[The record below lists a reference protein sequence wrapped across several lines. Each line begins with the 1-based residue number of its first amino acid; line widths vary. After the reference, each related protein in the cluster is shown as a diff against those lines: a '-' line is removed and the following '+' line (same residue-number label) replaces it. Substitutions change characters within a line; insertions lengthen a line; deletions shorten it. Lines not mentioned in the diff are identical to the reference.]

1 MKTMKI
7 TKLQLGKYANQQSFC
22 LYLFPSSPSSVVS
35 SPKQQKY
42 GQNTSSRALSTTTTP
57 TTIYQPFYKLRDI
70 DIIFFE
76 SSVGHISN
84 SGKIPQIYFD
94 TPGYCFYERS
104 SGEMFLAACALS
116 ETASRLGNHLLVEF
130 CKLGKPEILS
140 GMADRLLDNVPI
152 SRVLP
157 IEDESELLTI
167 TDPNSI
173 NQNHASVNQKAPI
186 RANTPTTNIGANLN
200 YSSIKRNL
208 SPPISG
214 RKRIGVSTMN
224 QQVPSP
230 TYFGTENSNPSSP
243 NYSPH
248 LLHSP
253 SSPSPIT
260 NEMIDDDVRMR
271 KRRRVAVTAIGSN
284 NIKVTNN
291 PESKRSSRSKSN
303 RNSRNLSVIAP
314 PYVEPSNFAS
324 SAPPH
329 IGSIRGLNSAGITKK
344 TPLTAPI
351 ISFNKS
357 SSITNTTTTRNNVS
371 GYSLVS
377 TPRSTPTDA
386 NNNNYNNINSNIDN
400 SNQIATHSASTSANI
415 NGLISPQNIDDISP
429 SSSRSDTPRTA
440 TSKSF
445 INLFDTFYDTIADSH
460 SLKSTL
466 EEQINKTTALLQTL
480 QASGSMIEGL
490 VRGHFHELQREVI
503 KDLMALEKR
512 ITRVEECMKQNSVVS
527 GMNPSPPLDPERR
540 LSDIST
546 KDYEDLLSTL
556 KARLESLE
564 RRMSVS

>member
-42 GQNTSSRALSTTTTP
+42 GQNTSSRALTTTTTP

-200 YSSIKRNL
+200 YNSIKRNL
-208 SPPISG
+208 
-214 RKRIGVSTMN
+214 RVSTMN

-230 TYFGTENSNPSSP
+230 TYFGIENSNPSSP

-351 ISFNKS
+351 ISL
-357 SSITNTTTTRNNVS
+357 NN
-371 GYSLVS
+371 
-377 TPRSTPTDA
+377 
-386 NNNNYNNINSNIDN
+386 
-400 SNQIATHSASTSANI
+400 ANI

-440 TSKSF
+440 TSSSFSSSSTKSF

-466 EEQINKTTALLQTL
+466 EEQIHKTTALLQTL

-512 ITRVEECMKQNSVVS
+512 ITRVEECVKQNSVVS
-527 GMNPSPPLDPERR
+527 GMNP
-540 LSDIST
+540 T

>member
-1 MKTMKI
+1 MKI

-42 GQNTSSRALSTTTTP
+42 GQNTSSRALTTTTTP

-200 YSSIKRNL
+200 YNSIKRNL

-214 RKRIGVSTMN
+214 RKRMSVEA
-224 QQVPSP
+224 QVPSP
-230 TYFGTENSNPSSP
+230 TYFGIENSNPSSP

-351 ISFNKS
+351 ISL
-357 SSITNTTTTRNNVS
+357 NN
-371 GYSLVS
+371 
-377 TPRSTPTDA
+377 
-386 NNNNYNNINSNIDN
+386 
-400 SNQIATHSASTSANI
+400 ANI

-466 EEQINKTTALLQTL
+466 EEQIHKTTALLQTL

-512 ITRVEECMKQNSVVS
+512 ITRVEECVKQNSVVS
-527 GMNPSPPLDPERR
+527 GMNP
-540 LSDIST
+540 T

>member
-42 GQNTSSRALSTTTTP
+42 GQNTSSRALTTTTTP

-200 YSSIKRNL
+200 YNSIKRNL
-208 SPPISG
+208 
-214 RKRIGVSTMN
+214 RVSTMN

-230 TYFGTENSNPSSP
+230 TYFGIENSNPSSP

-351 ISFNKS
+351 ISL
-357 SSITNTTTTRNNVS
+357 NN
-371 GYSLVS
+371 
-377 TPRSTPTDA
+377 
-386 NNNNYNNINSNIDN
+386 
-400 SNQIATHSASTSANI
+400 ANI

-466 EEQINKTTALLQTL
+466 EEQIHKTTALLQTL

-512 ITRVEECMKQNSVVS
+512 ITRVEECVKQNSVVS
-527 GMNPSPPLDPERR
+527 GMNP
-540 LSDIST
+540 T

>member
-214 RKRIGVSTMN
+214 RKRMSVEA
-224 QQVPSP
+224 QVPSP

-371 GYSLVS
+371 GYSLV
-377 TPRSTPTDA
+377 
-386 NNNNYNNINSNIDN
+386 
-400 SNQIATHSASTSANI
+400 ANI

-440 TSKSF
+440 TSSSF
-445 INLFDTFYDTIADSH
+445 SSSSTTDSH

-540 LSDIST
+540 LSDIT